1 MIVAESTYLLVQ
13 SAVSKDMTSIVV
25 LWSPFDRSNI
35 PWYRKGWIMRMVA
48 SAWSRSGEFQS
59 ERLPMVFL
67 TWRLC
72 FQGDQRQKVSQ
83 LSPISILALM
93 LLERV

>member
-1 MIVAESTYLLVQ
+1 MIVAESTCLLVQ

-48 SAWSRSGEFQS
+48 SALEHCSGEFQS
-59 ERLPMVFL
+59 ERLPMAVSHMALVFS
-67 TWRLC
+67 
-72 FQGDQRQKVSQ
+72 G
-83 LSPISILALM
+83 
-93 LLERV
+93 